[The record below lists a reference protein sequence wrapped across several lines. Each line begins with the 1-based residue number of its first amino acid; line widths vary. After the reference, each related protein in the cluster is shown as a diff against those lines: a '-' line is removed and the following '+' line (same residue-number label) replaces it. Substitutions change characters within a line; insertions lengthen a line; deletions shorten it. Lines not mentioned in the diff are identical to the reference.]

1 MARKNEYGLPDET
14 LQLIAGSPDLFAGGK
29 YLQQRPST
37 NSRLAPSSLINAL
50 RASGTDNAG
59 VTQYAN
65 PPSHESAT
73 ARTVRR
79 SLFNPARLTMSRT
92 NRDVILPGAETQT
105 RPPRIVEPIV
115 LGPRI
120 IDDEEDDEIIDDDII
135 LDDGVVLDDPYVPV
149 GTVITDDDDLEDP
162 IVPVGTV
169 ITDNG
174 NGGTDGNGTGGTD
187 GTGTGGTGTAGTG
200 GTSTGGNGGTGTTG
214 TGVTTE
220 GTGSTGGTG
229 DLRDAIVAAMGGSGS
244 IDNSAAGVDSGT
256 SSLTSASGLTADQI
270 TALTKPKVA
279 SVTLESSGPA
289 LDQDTG
295 ATSMTFD
302 YPELLS
308 PDELKAYE
316 AWMATQG
323 GGGAGVGKPALDETL
338 GMLEF

>member
-14 LQLIAGSPDLFAGGK
+14 LQLIAGSPDIFADGR

-50 RASGTDNAG
+50 RASGTGNAG
-59 VTQYAN
+59 LTQYAN

-92 NRDVILPGAETQT
+92 NRDVTLPGAETQT
-105 RPPRIVEPIV
+105 RPPRVVEPIV

-120 IDDEEDDEIIDDDII
+120 IDDNVEDDDVIVEDV
-135 LDDGVVLDDPYVPV
+135 DDGVTLDDDVMPV
-149 GTVITDDDDLEDP
+149 GTVITDDGVDDDVVVLD
-162 IVPVGTV
+162 TV
-169 ITDNG
+169 V
-174 NGGTDGNGTGGTD
+174 GGTGNDTVVGGTGGNGTGGT
-187 GTGTGGTGTAGTG
+187 GGSGTAGTG
-200 GTSTGGNGGTGTTG
+200 GTGTGGLGGTGTTG
-214 TGVTTE
+214 TGVTTA
-220 GTGSTGGTG
+220 GTGTTGGTG

-244 IDNSAAGVDSGT
+244 IDNSAAGVEGAAGSLSAATSLSG
-256 SSLTSASGLTADQI
+256 DQI
-270 TALTKPKVA
+270 ASLTKPKVA

-323 GGGAGVGKPALDETL
+323 GGGAGVGKPAIDETL